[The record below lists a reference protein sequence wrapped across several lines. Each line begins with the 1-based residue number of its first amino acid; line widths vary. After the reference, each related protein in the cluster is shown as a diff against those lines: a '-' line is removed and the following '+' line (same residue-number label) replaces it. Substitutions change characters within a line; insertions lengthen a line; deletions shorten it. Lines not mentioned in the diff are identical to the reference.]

1 MDIGQYGNTD
11 LLSHFTENLQAFG
24 NPSAAKRLDRAAIGL
39 VKRRLEDKRHS
50 IFCGDLLQ
58 LGRHEQHVIPAF
70 NDTRARDQ
78 KEFLLEIELEIRKRV
93 AHFRFAAYRSV
104 FARASLCS

>member
-1 MDIGQYGNTD
+1 MDIRQYGNAD
-11 LLSHFTENLQAFG
+11 FLSHFTENLQTLVHS
-24 NPSAAKRLDRAAIGL
+24 SAAKRLDRAAIGL

-58 LGRHEQHVIPAF
+58 FGRHEQHMVSAF
-70 NDTRARDQ
+70 NDTRARNQ
-78 KEFLLEIELEIRKRV
+78 KKLLLKIQLEIRKRV
-93 AHFRFAAYRSV
+93 AHFRFAAYRSA